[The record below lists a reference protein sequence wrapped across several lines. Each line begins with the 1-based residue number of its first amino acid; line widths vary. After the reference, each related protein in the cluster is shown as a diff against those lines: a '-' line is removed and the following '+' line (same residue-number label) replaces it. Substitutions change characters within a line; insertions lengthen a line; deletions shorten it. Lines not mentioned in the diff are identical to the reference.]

1 MVAGLGWSTRADG
14 GYNEESGTS
23 EAAPFVSA
31 LAGLLA
37 SKDKTTSEIQ
47 QRMQSTATDLGA
59 SGNDP
64 NFGYGRINANRAV
77 P

>member
-1 MVAGLGWSTRADG
+1 MVYPGRRRLQRGERDQRGCALRVGTRR
-14 GYNEESGTS
+14 
-23 EAAPFVSA
+23 V
-31 LAGLLA
+31 LA